1 MVVFVDLSL
10 TQKQGLSPAMQTSMH
25 LLQMN
30 NLQLRTY
37 IADLMYRNPVVELEC
52 PEIDFKPN
60 PFERGR
66 STRTNHL
73 SDQQDEQDDY
83 TAEQSA
89 EQDPLHDLF
98 LQSAAL
104 DLKQSDAE
112 ILRYLILS
120 LDENGFLTESA
131 SESARILQ
139 VSEQQVQSNIVR
151 LQSMEPAGI
160 GAANLSNCLVLQL
173 QRMTPVN
180 PVAVQIAA
188 SFLDQLAKQQTGT
201 IAKALGVTRAEV
213 HEACELIRTLNP
225 RPMNGLGTRSE
236 TPYILPDFY
245 ITEENGQL
253 HVIMNDYYLPK
264 IIIDPTY
271 QQIIQSG
278 ALDKSDQEY
287 IQKNYKEAAE
297 IVNFISYRK
306 STMQKVMQYIL
317 HAQKAFFLS
326 GPGYRTAMNNAE
338 IAAALN
344 LHESTISRAVT
355 GKFFQCKWGVYP
367 LRSLFTHR
375 IHETD
380 TDQVLLQLQELI
392 AAEPEGAA
400 YSDQQLAEILSQDG
414 VQIARRTV
422 VKYRQKLGI
431 PTSRQ
436 RNAHKRT

>member
-1 MVVFVDLSL
+1 MIYFW
-10 TQKQGLSPAMQTSMH
+10 
-25 LLQMN
+25 
-30 NLQLRTY
+30 
-37 IADLMYRNPVVELEC
+37 
-52 PEIDFKPN
+52 
-60 PFERGR
+60 
-66 STRTNHL
+66 
-73 SDQQDEQDDY
+73 
-83 TAEQSA
+83 
-89 EQDPLHDLF
+89 
-98 LQSAAL
+98 QSAAL
-104 DLKQSDAE
+104 DLKQSDSE

-131 SESARILQ
+131 SESARILK

-160 GAANLSNCLVLQL
+160 GAANLSDCLVLQL

-180 PVAVQIAA
+180 SIAVQIAA

-213 HEACELIRTLNP
+213 LEACELIRTLNP
-225 RPMNGLGTRSE
+225 RPMNGLGVRSE

-253 HVIMNDYYLPK
+253 HIIMNDYYLPK

-278 ALDKSDQEY
+278 TLDKSDQEY
-287 IQKNYKEAAE
+287 IQKNYKEAEE

-326 GPGYRTAMNNAE
+326 GPGHRTAMNNAE

-375 IHETD
+375 IHEAD
-380 TDQVLLQLQELI
+380 TDRF
-392 AAEPEGAA
+392 AAAAGAYRRRA
-400 YSDQQLAEILSQDG
+400 GQAPPTAINSSRRFCLRTACKLRGALSSNIGRSSVFQPLASATHTSVHNMQKAQTGFVCAFFVYFSSSRTKIREMHIIL
-414 VQIARRTV
+414 
-422 VKYRQKLGI
+422 
-431 PTSRQ
+431 
-436 RNAHKRT
+436 

>member
-1 MVVFVDLSL
+1 M
-10 TQKQGLSPAMQTSMH
+10 
-25 LLQMN
+25 
-30 NLQLRTY
+30 
-37 IADLMYRNPVVELEC
+37 
-52 PEIDFKPN
+52 
-60 PFERGR
+60 
-66 STRTNHL
+66 
-73 SDQQDEQDDY
+73 
-83 TAEQSA
+83 
-89 EQDPLHDLF
+89 
-98 LQSAAL
+98 
-104 DLKQSDAE
+104 
-112 ILRYLILS
+112 
-120 LDENGFLTESA
+120 
-131 SESARILQ
+131 
-139 VSEQQVQSNIVR
+139 QSNIVR

-160 GAANLSNCLVLQL
+160 GAANLSDCLVLQL

-180 PVAVQIAA
+180 SVAVQIAA

-278 ALDKSDQEY
+278 TLDKPDQEY

-326 GPGYRTAMNNAE
+326 GPGHRTAMNNAE
-338 IAAALN
+338 IAAA
-344 LHESTISRAVT
+344 
-355 GKFFQCKWGVYP
+355 P
-367 LRSLFTHR
+367 LSNIGRSLAFRPPASETHTSTHNKQKR
-375 IHETD
+375 RQD
-380 TDQVLLQLQELI
+380 
-392 AAEPEGAA
+392 
-400 YSDQQLAEILSQDG
+400 LSAPCLY
-414 VQIARRTV
+414 IFRRHV
-422 VKYRQKLGI
+422 PKYEKCI
-431 PTSRQ
+431 
-436 RNAHKRT
+436 

>member
-1 MVVFVDLSL
+1 
-10 TQKQGLSPAMQTSMH
+10 
-25 LLQMN
+25 
-30 NLQLRTY
+30 
-37 IADLMYRNPVVELEC
+37 
-52 PEIDFKPN
+52 
-60 PFERGR
+60 
-66 STRTNHL
+66 
-73 SDQQDEQDDY
+73 
-83 TAEQSA
+83 
-89 EQDPLHDLF
+89 
-98 LQSAAL
+98 
-104 DLKQSDAE
+104 
-112 ILRYLILS
+112 
-120 LDENGFLTESA
+120 
-131 SESARILQ
+131 
-139 VSEQQVQSNIVR
+139 
-151 LQSMEPAGI
+151 
-160 GAANLSNCLVLQL
+160 
-173 QRMTPVN
+173 MTPVN
-180 PVAVQIAA
+180 SIAVQIAA

-213 HEACELIRTLNP
+213 LEACELIRTLNP
-225 RPMNGLGTRSE
+225 RPMNGLGGRSE

-253 HVIMNDYYLPK
+253 HIIMNDYYLPK

-278 ALDKSDQEY
+278 TLDKSDQEY
-287 IQKNYKEAAE
+287 IQKNYKEAEE

-326 GPGYRTAMNNAE
+326 GPGHRTAMNNAE

-375 IHETD
+375 IHEAD

-392 AAEPEGAA
+392 AAEPAGAA

-436 RNAHKRT
+436 RNAHKRA

>member
-1 MVVFVDLSL
+1 MVVFVELTL

-37 IADLMYRNPVVELEC
+37 ISDLMYRNPVVELEC
-52 PEIDFKPN
+52 PEIDFQAN
-60 PFERGR
+60 PFERSRGVR
-66 STRTNHL
+66 SNHL
-73 SDQQDEQDDY
+73 SDQQDEQDD
-83 TAEQSA
+83 TPMERSA

-120 LDENGFLTESA
+120 LDENGFLTESI
-131 SESARILQ
+131 SESASILH
-139 VSEQQVQSNIVR
+139 VSESQVQTNVQR

-160 GAANLSNCLVLQL
+160 GAANLSECLVLQL
-173 QRMTPVN
+173 ERLTPVN
-180 PVAVQIAA
+180 AVAVQIAT
-188 SFLDQLAKQQTGT
+188 SHLDELAKQQTGT

-225 RPMNGLGTRSE
+225 RPMNGLGACSE

-245 ITEENGQL
+245 ITEENGEL
-253 HVIMNDYYLPK
+253 HLMMNDYYLPK
-264 IIIDPTY
+264 ITIDPVY
-271 QQIIQSG
+271 QQILQSDM
-278 ALDKSDQEY
+278 LDKSDQEY
-287 IQKNYKEAAE
+287 IQKNYKEATE
-297 IVNFISYRK
+297 VVNFISYRK

-317 HAQKAFFLS
+317 RAQKAFFLS

-338 IAAALN
+338 IAAALD

-355 GKFFQCKWGVYP
+355 GKFFECKWGVFP

-375 IHETD
+375 IHESD
-380 TDQVLLQLQELI
+380 TDQVMLQLQELI
-392 AAEPEGAA
+392 AAEPKGAA
-400 YSDQQLAEILSQDG
+400 YSDQQLADMLSKEG
-414 VQIARRTV
+414 MQIARRTV

-436 RNAHKRT
+436 RNAQKRA

>member
-1 MVVFVDLSL
+1 M
-10 TQKQGLSPAMQTSMH
+10 
-25 LLQMN
+25 
-30 NLQLRTY
+30 
-37 IADLMYRNPVVELEC
+37 
-52 PEIDFKPN
+52 
-60 PFERGR
+60 
-66 STRTNHL
+66 
-73 SDQQDEQDDY
+73 
-83 TAEQSA
+83 
-89 EQDPLHDLF
+89 
-98 LQSAAL
+98 

-120 LDENGFLTESA
+120 LDENGFLT
-131 SESARILQ
+131 ESARILQ

-160 GAANLSNCLVLQL
+160 GAANLSDCLVLQL
-173 QRMTPVN
+173 QRMTPSN

-201 IAKALGVTRAEV
+201 IAKALGVTRTEV

-253 HVIMNDYYLPK
+253 HIIMNDYYLPK
-264 IIIDPTY
+264 IIIDQTY
-271 QQIIQSG
+271 QQIIRSG
-278 ALDKSDQEY
+278 TLDKPDQEY

-317 HAQKAFFLS
+317 HAQKAFFLF
-326 GPGYRTAMNNAE
+326 GPGHRTAMNNAE

-431 PTSRQ
+431 PSSRQ
-436 RNAHKRT
+436 RNAHKHT

>member
-1 MVVFVDLSL
+1 MVVFVDLTL

-60 PFERGR
+60 PFERSR

-104 DLKQSDAE
+104 DLKQSDSE

-160 GAANLSNCLVLQL
+160 GAANLSDCLVLQL

-180 PVAVQIAA
+180 SIAVQIAA

-213 HEACELIRTLNP
+213 LEACELIRTLNP
-225 RPMNGLGTRSE
+225 RPMNGLGVRSE

-253 HVIMNDYYLPK
+253 H
-264 IIIDPTY
+264 
-271 QQIIQSG
+271 
-278 ALDKSDQEY
+278 
-287 IQKNYKEAAE
+287 IQKNYKEAEE

-326 GPGYRTAMNNAE
+326 GPGHRTAMNNTE

-344 LHESTISRAVT
+344 LHESTISRAVM

-375 IHETD
+375 IHEAD

-392 AAEPEGAA
+392 AAEPAGAA

-436 RNAHKRT
+436 RNAHKRA

>member
-1 MVVFVDLSL
+1 MYLFPHIARPVICIKHIQHIAVGFADI
-10 TQKQGLSPAMQTSMH
+10 A
-25 LLQMN
+25 LQF
-30 NLQLRTY
+30 L
-37 IADLMYRNPVVELEC
+37 IALHDKG
-52 PEIDFKPN
+52 F
-60 PFERGR
+60 
-66 STRTNHL
+66 
-73 SDQQDEQDDY
+73 DEQQNVLFSLAQRRDGNIHD
-83 TAEQSA
+83 AEPI
-89 EQDPLHDLF
+89 EQIAAQLVFFHCLIWWNK
-98 LQSAAL
+98 SAAL

-160 GAANLSNCLVLQL
+160 GAANLSDCLVLQL

-253 HVIMNDYYLPK
+253 HIIMNDYYLPK
-264 IIIDPTY
+264 IIIDQTY

-278 ALDKSDQEY
+278 TLDKSDQEY

-436 RNAHKRT
+436 RNAHKRA

>member
-104 DLKQSDAE
+104 DLKQSD
-112 ILRYLILS
+112 
-120 LDENGFLTESA
+120 
-131 SESARILQ
+131 
-139 VSEQQVQSNIVR
+139 
-151 LQSMEPAGI
+151 
-160 GAANLSNCLVLQL
+160 CLVLQL
-173 QRMTPVN
+173 QRMTPCN

-253 HVIMNDYYLPK
+253 HVSMNDYYLPK

-278 ALDKSDQEY
+278 TLDKPDQEY

-436 RNAHKRT
+436 RNAHKRA

>member
-1 MVVFVDLSL
+1 MVVFVDLTL

-60 PFERGR
+60 PFERSR

-120 LDENGFLTESA
+120 LDKNGFLTESA

-160 GAANLSNCLVLQL
+160 GAANLSDCLVLQL

-180 PVAVQIAA
+180 SIAVQIAA

-201 IAKALGVTRAEV
+201 IAKALGV
-213 HEACELIRTLNP
+213 
-225 RPMNGLGTRSE
+225 RSE

-253 HVIMNDYYLPK
+253 HIIMNDYYLPK

-278 ALDKSDQEY
+278 TLDKSDQEY
-287 IQKNYKEAAE
+287 IQKNYKEAEE

-326 GPGYRTAMNNAE
+326 GPGHRTAMNNAE

-375 IHETD
+375 IHEAD

-392 AAEPEGAA
+392 AAEPAGAA

-414 VQIARRTV
+414 VHIARRTV

-436 RNAHKRT
+436 RNAHKRA